1 MKKERPSLDGF
12 VPRRPKTELDSSRS
26 IETSRPEIRSSTA
39 SEEGRVLK
47 HESDLE
53 MDISQSLKQ
62 IDSGEPSHESRRARR
77 RANKVKAQDR
87 PHAKRRRIIKWV
99 TVLLVVIV
107 LGVLAFFGYKL
118 ISNTSKVFK
127 GNIFGLTQHKKLQ
140 EDANGRTNILLFGTS
155 EDDPGHDGGSLTD
168 SIMILSVDQDAKN
181 AYLFN
186 IPRDLEVKYDKA
198 CLSGYS
204 GKINALYQCY
214 YDNGSNEQ
222 AGAEALMHKVGE
234 VSGLQLQYY
243 AHVNYTVVRDVVNSL
258 GGIKVTIESRDPRG
272 QMDSNFD
279 WKCGPNYSQRKKV
292 CPPNGHFIDYP
303 NGEVELDA
311 EHALYLAQARGDIE
325 PTYGFEQSN
334 YDREK
339 NQQKIVVAIRDKALS
354 AGTLTNLGK
363 VTGLMDALGNNLRTN
378 FQTEEVSTLM
388 GLGKDIPADSIKT
401 ISLYDD
407 KDSSTPLDGTGNPK
421 AGKYQF
427 AAIQAFI
434 AKKISSDPVVKE
446 EAPLMVLNGTNE
458 SGIAQKAADALESK
472 KYTVISVGNAPDAT
486 YKPVEIYQIKDGY
499 TGTTDAL
506 KKLYNVTTITKGA
519 PAGINPGTA
528 AFVIIIGSS
537 SIVSGSAN

>member
-1 MKKERPSLDGF
+1 

-107 LGVLAFFGYKL
+107 LGVLAFFGYKF

-198 CLSGYS
+198 CLSEYS

-311 EHALYLAQARGDIE
+311 EHALYLAQARGDIA

>member
-1 MKKERPSLDGF
+1 MLL
-12 VPRRPKTELDSSRS
+12 V
-26 IETSRPEIRSSTA
+26 
-39 SEEGRVLK
+39 
-47 HESDLE
+47 SD
-53 MDISQSLKQ
+53 KP
-62 IDSGEPSHESRRARR
+62 G
-77 RANKVKAQDR
+77 AQDR

-107 LGVLAFFGYKL
+107 LGVLAFFGYKF

-198 CLSGYS
+198 CLNRYS

-311 EHALYLAQARGDIE
+311 EHALYLAQARGDIA

>member
-1 MKKERPSLDGF
+1 
-12 VPRRPKTELDSSRS
+12 
-26 IETSRPEIRSSTA
+26 
-39 SEEGRVLK
+39 
-47 HESDLE
+47 
-53 MDISQSLKQ
+53 
-62 IDSGEPSHESRRARR
+62 
-77 RANKVKAQDR
+77 
-87 PHAKRRRIIKWV
+87 
-99 TVLLVVIV
+99 
-107 LGVLAFFGYKL
+107 
-118 ISNTSKVFK
+118 
-127 GNIFGLTQHKKLQ
+127 
-140 EDANGRTNILLFGTS
+140 
-155 EDDPGHDGGSLTD
+155 
-168 SIMILSVDQDAKN
+168 
-181 AYLFN
+181 
-186 IPRDLEVKYDKA
+186 
-198 CLSGYS
+198 
-204 GKINALYQCY
+204 
-214 YDNGSNEQ
+214 
-222 AGAEALMHKVGE
+222 MHKVGE

>member
-1 MKKERPSLDGF
+1 MKKEHPSLDGF
-12 VPRRPKTELDSSRS
+12 VPRRPKTELESSHS
-26 IETSRPEIRSSTA
+26 VKSSRPELRSNAA
-39 SEEGRVLK
+39 SEESRTLRR
-47 HESDLE
+47 ESDLE
-53 MDISQSLKQ
+53 TDISQSLQQ
-62 IDSGEPSHESRRARR
+62 IDGDESPQESRRERRRARR
-77 RANKVKAQDR
+77 SKKQNR
-87 PHAKRRRIIKWV
+87 PHAKRRRIIKWIAI
-99 TVLLVVIV
+99 LLVIIA
-107 LGVLAFFGYKL
+107 LGVVAFFGYKF
-118 ISNTSKVFK
+118 ITNTSKVFK

-155 EDDPGHDGGSLTD
+155 EDDPGHEGGSLTD
-168 SIMILSVDQDAKN
+168 SIMILSIDQDAKN
-181 AYLFN
+181 AYMFN

-198 CLSGYS
+198 CLNGYA

-214 YDNGSNEQ
+214 NDDGSNEQ
-222 AGAEALMHKVGE
+222 AGAEALMRKVGE
-234 VSGLQLQYY
+234 VSGLEFQYY

-279 WKCGPNYSQRKKV
+279 WKCGATYSQRIKS

-311 EHALYLAQARGDIE
+311 EHALYLAQARGDIA

-339 NQQKIVVAIRDKALS
+339 NQQKIVVAIREKALS

-388 GLGKDIPADSIKT
+388 SLGKDIPTESIKT
-401 ISLYDD
+401 INLYDD
-407 KDSSTPLDGTGNPK
+407 QDSATPLDGTGNPK

-427 AAIQAFI
+427 AAVQAFI

-446 EAPLMVLNGTNE
+446 EAPLMVLNGTNQ
-458 SGIAQKAADALESK
+458 SGIAQKAADALEAK
-472 KYTVISVGNAPDAT
+472 KYTVLSVGNAPDAT
-486 YKPVEIYQIKDGY
+486 YQSVEIYQTKDGY
-499 TGTTDAL
+499 TGTAEAL
-506 KKLYNVTTITKGA
+506 KKFYNVTTITKGA
-519 PAGINPGTA
+519 PAGVDPGTA

-537 SIVSGSAN
+537 TVVSGSAN

>member
-26 IETSRPEIRSSTA
+26 GESSRPELRSSVA
-39 SEEGRVLK
+39 SEDSRTLK
-47 HESDLE
+47 RESDLE
-53 MDISQSLKQ
+53 TDISQSLQQ
-62 IDSGEPSHESRRARR
+62 IDGDSPARESRRARR
-77 RANKVKAQDR
+77 KERRRKKQDR

-99 TVLLVVIV
+99 AILLLLVLV
-107 LGVLAFFGYKL
+107 GVAAYFGYKFV
-118 ISNTSKVFK
+118 SNTSKVFK
-127 GNIFGLTQHKKLQ
+127 GNIFGLTQHEKLQ

-155 EDDPGHDGGSLTD
+155 EDDPGHEGASLTD
-168 SIMILSVDQDAKN
+168 SIMILSIDQDAKN
-181 AYLFN
+181 AYMFN
-186 IPRDLEVKYDKA
+186 LPRDLEVKYDKA
-198 CLSGYS
+198 CLNGYS

-222 AGAEALMHKVGE
+222 AGAEALMRKVGE

-243 AHVNYTVVRDVVNSL
+243 MHVNYTVVRDVVNSL

-311 EHALYLAQARGDIE
+311 EHALYLAQARGDIA

-339 NQQKIVVAIRDKALS
+339 NQQKIVVAIREKALS
-354 AGTLTNLGK
+354 VGTLTDLGK
-363 VTGLMDALGNNLRTN
+363 VNSLMDALGNNIRTN
-378 FQTEEVSTLM
+378 IDTKYVATLM
-388 GLGKDIPADSIKT
+388 DLGKDIPTSSIKT
-401 ISLYDD
+401 IALYDD
-407 KDSSTPLDGTGNPK
+407 KDSTTPLDGTGNPK
-421 AGKYQF
+421 AGDFQF
-427 AAIQAFI
+427 AALQAFI
-434 AKKISSDPVVKE
+434 AKKLSSDPVVKE

-458 SGIAQKAADALESK
+458 SGIAKKAADALEAK
-472 KYTVISVGNAPDAT
+472 KYTISFTGNAPDAT
-486 YKPVEIYQIKDGY
+486 YQPVEIYQTKDGY
-499 TGTTDAL
+499 TGTADAL

-519 PAGINPGTA
+519 PAGVNPGNA

-537 SIVSGSAN
+537 SVVSGSAN